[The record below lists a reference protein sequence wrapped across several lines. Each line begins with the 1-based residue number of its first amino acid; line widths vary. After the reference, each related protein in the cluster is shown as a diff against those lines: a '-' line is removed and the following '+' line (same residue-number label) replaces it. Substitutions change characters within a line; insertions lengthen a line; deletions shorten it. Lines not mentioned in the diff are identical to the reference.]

1 MTTTEAPTILP
12 RLARLRDSAQ
22 RRAKA
27 ALATTATSLREA
39 PARVAPARPTSSRAS
54 SAPEIGDYY
63 PEQRIEALCLGSVL
77 KLAVCFAVTTLLVM
91 GAALT
96 FVWLAATATGVTHDI
111 ERFARSIGLKGF
123 HLYSTPVFLFLA
135 LAAAAWVTAVT
146 VLTLVAAAGFNL
158 FCALFGGLRV
168 TIVPADEPEPAPA
181 LDDGSDPELVAIP
194 TVPTLTPV
202 SD

>member
-12 RLARLRDSAQ
+12 RLARLRESAQ

-27 ALATTATSLREA
+27 ALATTATSLRETPAGEALARATSA
-39 PARVAPARPTSSRAS
+39 PASS
-54 SAPEIGDYY
+54 DY
-63 PEQRIEALCLGSVL
+63 PDQRIEAVGLGSVL
-77 KLAVCFAVTTLLVM
+77 KLAVCFAITTLVVM

-96 FVWLAATATGVTHDI
+96 FVWLAASATGVTHDI
-111 ERFARSIGLKGF
+111 EHFARSIGLKGF
-123 HLYSTPVFLFLA
+123 HLYSTPVFLFL
-135 LAAAAWVTAVT
+135 LIAAAAWVTAVT

-168 TIVPADEPEPAPA
+168 TIVPADEPEPVPA
-181 LDDGSDPELVAIP
+181 LAEDSDPELAA
-194 TVPTLTPV
+194 VPALAPV

>member
-27 ALATTATSLREA
+27 ALATTAASLREA

-54 SAPEIGDYY
+54 SASEITDY

-77 KLAVCFAVTTLLVM
+77 KLAVCFAVTTLVVM

-111 ERFARSIGLKGF
+111 EHFARSIGLKGF

-168 TIVPADEPEPAPA
+168 TIVPADDELEPAPA
-181 LDDGSDPELVAIP
+181 LADGSDPELVA
-194 TVPTLTPV
+194 VPTLTPV
-202 SD
+202 ND

>member
-27 ALATTATSLREA
+27 ALATTATSLRDVS
-39 PARVAPARPTSSRAS
+39 ARAT
-54 SAPEIGDYY
+54 SAPEVTDY

-77 KLAVCFAVTTLLVM
+77 KLAVCFAVTTLVVM

-111 ERFARSIGLKGF
+111 EHFVRSIGLKGF
-123 HLYSTPVFLFLA
+123 HLYSTPVFLFL
-135 LAAAAWVTAVT
+135 LIAAAAWVTAVT

-168 TIVPADEPEPAPA
+168 TIVPADE
-181 LDDGSDPELVAIP
+181 
-194 TVPTLTPV
+194 
-202 SD
+202 